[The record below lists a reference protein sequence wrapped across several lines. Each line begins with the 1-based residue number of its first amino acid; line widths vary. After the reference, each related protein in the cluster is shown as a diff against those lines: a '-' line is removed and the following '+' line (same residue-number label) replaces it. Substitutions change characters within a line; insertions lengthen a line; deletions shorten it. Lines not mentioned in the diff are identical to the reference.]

1 VNESTDAETAAAATT
16 AATGATRAQDT
27 GSARAGGGP
36 AEYAP
41 SPSERV
47 RDQVALYEA
56 TGGVDGGE
64 QGGLPVIILTTTG
77 ARTGKTRKNPVMRV
91 ERDGVFAAIAAYAG
105 NPENP
110 QWYYNLLAQPYA
122 TVQDGRQVR
131 RVRAREVF
139 DEEKQGWWAVADA
152 LNPNYARYRAT
163 AGGRDI
169 PILAL
174 EPADWADEVG

>member
-1 VNESTDAETAAAATT
+1 MNESTDAETADAATEPRGKGS
-16 AATGATRAQDT
+16 TGA
-27 GSARAGGGP
+27 GSG
-36 AEYAP
+36 AEYVP

-47 RDQVALYEA
+47 RDQVARYEA
-56 TGGVDGGE
+56 TGGVEGGE
-64 QGGLPVIILTTTG
+64 VGGLPVIILTTTG

-91 ERDGVFAAIAAYAG
+91 EQDGVYAAIASYAG
-105 NPENP
+105 GPENP
-110 QWYYNLLAQPYA
+110 RWYYNLLAQPYA
-122 TVQDGRQVR
+122 TIQDGPQIR

-163 AGGRDI
+163 AGRDI

-174 EPADWADEVG
+174 EPAEWADEVG

>member
-1 VNESTDAETAAAATT
+1 MNESTGETADAAAEAAGSGSVDAE
-16 AATGATRAQDT
+16 
-27 GSARAGGGP
+27 
-36 AEYAP
+36 YVP

-47 RDQVALYEA
+47 RDQVARYEA
-56 TGGVDGGE
+56 TGGVEGGE
-64 QGGLPVIILTTTG
+64 LGGLPVVILTTTG
-77 ARTGKTRKNPVMRV
+77 ARSGKTRKNPIMRV
-91 ERDGVFAAIAAYAG
+91 EQDGVYAAIASYAG

-110 QWYYNLLAQPYA
+110 RWYYNLLAHPYA
-122 TVQDGRQVR
+122 IVQDGPEIR

-139 DEEKQGWWAVADA
+139 DEEKLGWWAVADA

-163 AGGRDI
+163 AAGRDI

>member
-1 VNESTDAETAAAATT
+1 MNESTDAETADATT
-16 AATGATRAQDT
+16 GAHGN
-27 GSARAGGGP
+27 GSAGASG
-36 AEYAP
+36 EYAP

-47 RDQVALYEA
+47 RDQVALYEG
-56 TGGVDGGE
+56 TGGVEGGE

-77 ARTGKTRKNPVMRV
+77 ARSGKTRKNPVMRV
-91 ERDGVFAAIAAYAG
+91 EKDGVYAAIAAYAG

-163 AGGRDI
+163 AGRDI

>member
-1 VNESTDAETAAAATT
+1 MNESTDAEAADAATEP
-16 AATGATRAQDT
+16 RDK
-27 GSARAGGGP
+27 GSAGAGRG
-36 AEYAP
+36 AEYVP

-56 TGGVDGGE
+56 TGGVEGGE

-77 ARTGKTRKNPVMRV
+77 ARSGKTRKNPVMRV
-91 ERDGVFAAIAAYAG
+91 EQDGVYAAIASYAG
-105 NPENP
+105 GPENP
-110 QWYYNLLAQPYA
+110 RWYYNLLAHPYA
-122 TVQDGRQVR
+122 TVQDGPQIR
-131 RVRAREVF
+131 RVRAREVV

-163 AGGRDI
+163 AGRDI

>member
-1 VNESTDAETAAAATT
+1 MNESTDAETADATT
-16 AATGATRAQDT
+16 GAHGK
-27 GSARAGGGP
+27 GSAGASG
-36 AEYAP
+36 EYVP

-47 RDQVALYEA
+47 RDQVARYEA
-56 TGGVDGGE
+56 TGGAEGGE

-77 ARTGKTRKNPVMRV
+77 ARSGKTRKNPVMRV
-91 ERDGVFAAIAAYAG
+91 ERDGVYAAIASYAG

-163 AGGRDI
+163 AGRDI

-174 EPADWADEVG
+174 EPAEWADEVG

>member
-1 VNESTDAETAAAATT
+1 MNESTDAETAAAAAT
-16 AATGATRAQDT
+16 AATAAPGAQSA
-27 GSARAGGGP
+27 GSAKAGSG

-56 TGGVDGGE
+56 TGGVEGGE
-64 QGGLPVIILTTTG
+64 LSGLPVVILTTTG
-77 ARTGKTRKNPVMRV
+77 ARSGKTRKNPIMRV
-91 ERDGVFAAIAAYAG
+91 EQDGVYAAIASYAG
-105 NPENP
+105 QPVNP

-122 TVQDGRQVR
+122 RVQDGRQVR

-174 EPADWADEVG
+174 EPAEWADEVG